1 MNDLYVVPNGVPCF
15 CFSRRTVA
23 GTGRREGSAF
33 PHHVSPEARAKMRKP
48 IVVVGSIN
56 LDLVATADHVPLPG
70 ETIIGKDFR
79 TFHGGKGANQA
90 VGAAKLGYPVSM
102 LGNVGDDSF
111 GSALKAALRQAGV
124 AVNSVRTVKG
134 SSGVALINIGSDGQ
148 NNIVV
153 VPGANGK
160 LLPKDITAHSALLRK
175 AGMIL
180 AQLEIPLI
188 TLETLGAF
196 AHRHNIPLMLDP
208 APARELP
215 SGLLQVTAW
224 ITPNESET
232 RILCGLPPTEPVTPE
247 TAARCAS
254 LLLER
259 GPQNVVIK
267 MGAQGAYLAT
277 ADGLRQMSPSFT
289 VKAIDST
296 AAGDA
301 FNAGLAVSLLSGK
314 KPLEAA
320 RYAAA
325 VAAISVTRHGA
336 QPSLPSAREVA
347 KFSNS
352 QK

>member
-1 MNDLYVVPNGVPCF
+1 
-15 CFSRRTVA
+15 
-23 GTGRREGSAF
+23 
-33 PHHVSPEARAKMRKP
+33 MRKP

-70 ETIIGKDFR
+70 ETIIGKDFH

-90 VGAAKLGYPVSM
+90 VGVAKLGYPVSM
-102 LGNVGDDSF
+102 LGNVGDDAF
-111 GSALKAALRQAGV
+111 GSELKTALRQA
-124 AVNSVRTVKG
+124 
-134 SSGVALINIGSDGQ
+134 GVALINIGSDGQ

-153 VPGANGK
+153 IPGANGK

-175 AGMIL
+175 VGMIL

-196 AHRHNIPLMLDP
+196 AHRQKIPLMLDP

-232 RILCGLPPTEPVTPE
+232 RILCGLPPPEPVTPA
-247 TAARCAS
+247 TAARCAN

-259 GPQNVVIK
+259 GPKNVVIK
-267 MGAQGAYLAT
+267 MGAQGAFIAT
-277 ADGLRQMSPSFT
+277 ADGIREMVPCFA

-314 KPLEAA
+314 NPREAA
-320 RYAAA
+320 RYASA
-325 VAAISVTRHGA
+325 VAAISVTRNGA
-336 QPSLPSAREVA
+336 QPSMPTAREVA
-347 KFSNS
+347 KYLKS

>member
-1 MNDLYVVPNGVPCF
+1 MFSVSSRTESHAFYFRPQFVRRGTQRGI
-15 CFSRRTVA
+15 CFSA
-23 GTGRREGSAF
+23 QCNPGGAK
-33 PHHVSPEARAKMRKP
+33 KMRKP

-70 ETIIGKDFR
+70 ETIIGKSFN

-90 VGAAKLGYPVSM
+90 VGVGRLGFPVSM
-102 LGNVGDDSF
+102 VAKVGDDAF
-111 GSALKAALRQAGV
+111 GTELKASLRKANV
-124 AVNSVRTVKG
+124 EVNSVRAVKG

-160 LLPKDITAHSALLRK
+160 LLPKDVTAHSALLRK

-196 AHRHNIPLMLDP
+196 AHHYKIPLMLDP

-247 TAARCAS
+247 TAARCAN

-259 GPQNVVIK
+259 GPKNVVIK
-267 MGAQGAYLAT
+267 MGAQGAFLAT
-277 ADGLRQMSPSFT
+277 ADGLREMLPSFAI
-289 VKAIDST
+289 KAVDST

-301 FNAGLAVSLLSGK
+301 FNAAFAVSLLNGK
-314 KPLEAA
+314 PPLEAA
-320 RYAAA
+320 RYASA
-325 VAAISVTRHGA
+325 VAAISVTRNGA
-336 QPSLPSAREVA
+336 QPSMPTAREVT
-347 KFSNS
+347 KFLNLH
-352 QK
+352 K

>member
-1 MNDLYVVPNGVPCF
+1 
-15 CFSRRTVA
+15 
-23 GTGRREGSAF
+23 
-33 PHHVSPEARAKMRKP
+33 MRKP

-70 ETIIGKDFR
+70 ETITGKDFR
-79 TFHGGKGANQA
+79 TFNGGKGANQA
-90 VGAAKLGYPVSM
+90 VGVAKLGYPVSM

-111 GSALKAALRQAGV
+111 GAALKNGLRRAGV
-124 AVNSVRTVKG
+124 GVKSVRSVKG
-134 SSGVALINIGSDGQ
+134 SSGVALINIGGDGQ

-160 LLPKDITAHSALLRK
+160 LLPKDIAAHNRLLRK

-215 SGLLQVTAW
+215 KGLLQVTAW

-232 RILCGLPPTEPVTPE
+232 RILCGLPVTEPVTPA
-247 TAARCAS
+247 TAARCAA

-259 GPQNVVIK
+259 GPKNVVIK
-267 MGAQGAYLAT
+267 MGAQGAYIAT
-277 ADGLRQMSPSFT
+277 ADGIGQMVPSFA

-296 AAGDA
+296 GAGDA
-301 FNAGLAVSLLSGK
+301 FNAGFAVSLLSGK
-314 KPLEAA
+314 KPPEAA
-320 RYAAA
+320 RYASA
-325 VAAISVTRHGA
+325 VAAISVTRNGA
-336 QPSLPSAREVA
+336 QPSMPSAREVE
-347 KFSNS
+347 KFLKS
-352 QK
+352 QM

>member
-1 MNDLYVVPNGVPCF
+1 MP
-15 CFSRRTVA
+15 SRTAHSR
-23 GTGRREGSAF
+23 
-33 PHHVSPEARAKMRKP
+33 MRKP

-56 LDLVATADHVPLPG
+56 FDLVATADHVPLPG
-70 ETIIGKDFR
+70 ETIIGKEFR

-90 VGAAKLGYPVSM
+90 VGVAKLGHPVSM

-111 GSALKAALRQAGV
+111 GSALKNALRHAGV

-134 SSGVALINIGSDGQ
+134 ASGVALINIGNDGQ

-160 LLPKDITAHSALLRK
+160 LLPKDITARSALLRE

-188 TLETLGAF
+188 TLETVAAF
-196 AHRHNIPLMLDP
+196 AHRHQIPLMLDP

-215 SGLLQVTAW
+215 SGLLQVVAW

-232 RILCGLPPTEPVTPE
+232 RILCGLAPTEPVTPT
-247 TAARCAS
+247 TAARCAD
-254 LLLER
+254 LLLAR
-259 GPQNVVIK
+259 GPKNVVIK

-277 ADGLRQMSPSFT
+277 TDGIREMVPSFA
-289 VKAIDST
+289 VKAVDST

-314 KPLEAA
+314 NPREAA
-320 RYAAA
+320 RYASA
-325 VAAISVTRHGA
+325 VAAISVTRSGA
-336 QPSLPSAREVA
+336 QPSMPTAREVTMFLNA
-347 KFSNS
+347 

>member
-1 MNDLYVVPNGVPCF
+1 
-15 CFSRRTVA
+15 
-23 GTGRREGSAF
+23 
-33 PHHVSPEARAKMRKP
+33 MRKP

-70 ETIIGKDFR
+70 ETLTGKSFNI
-79 TFHGGKGANQA
+79 FHGGKGANQA
-90 VGAAKLGYPVSM
+90 VGVGRLGYPVSM
-102 LGNVGDDSF
+102 VGKVGDDSF
-111 GSALKAALRQAGV
+111 GPELKASLRKAKV
-124 AVNSVRTVKG
+124 EVKAVITVTG

-160 LLPKDITAHSALLRK
+160 LLPKDISAHSGLLRT

-188 TLETLGAF
+188 TLETLAVF
-196 AHRHNIPLMLDP
+196 AHRNKIPLMLDP

-215 SGLLQVTAW
+215 AGVLQATTW

-232 RILCGLPPTEPVTPE
+232 RILCGLGPHEPVTPE
-247 TAARCAS
+247 TAARCAD
-254 LLLER
+254 LLLAR
-259 GPQNVVIK
+259 GPKNVVIK
-267 MGAQGAYLAT
+267 MGSQGAYIAT
-277 ADGLRQMSPSFT
+277 SDGLREMLPSFS
-289 VKAIDST
+289 VKAVDST

-314 KPLEAA
+314 NPREAA
-320 RYAAA
+320 RYASA
-325 VAAISVTRHGA
+325 VAAISVTRNGA
-336 QPSLPSAREVA
+336 QPSMPTSREVT
-347 KFSNS
+347 KFLNS

>member
-1 MNDLYVVPNGVPCF
+1 M
-15 CFSRRTVA
+15 RR
-23 GTGRREGSAF
+23 
-33 PHHVSPEARAKMRKP
+33 P

-70 ETIIGKDFR
+70 ETLTGNSFN

-90 VGAAKLGYPVSM
+90 VGVGRLGHPVSM
-102 LGNVGDDSF
+102 VGKVGDDAF
-111 GSALKAALRQAGV
+111 GPELRASLRKSKVDVNAVKAV
-124 AVNSVRTVKG
+124 TG
-134 SSGVALINIGSDGQ
+134 SSGVALINIGRDGQ

-160 LLPKDITAHSALLRK
+160 LLPKDISAHSGLLRK

-188 TLETLGAF
+188 TLETLAVF
-196 AHRHNIPLMLDP
+196 AHRNKIPLMLDP

-215 SGLLQVTAW
+215 AGVLQATTW

-232 RILCGLPPTEPVTPE
+232 RTLCGLGPNEPVTPE
-247 TAARCAS
+247 TAARCAD
-254 LLLER
+254 LLLAR
-259 GPQNVVIK
+259 GPKNVVIK
-267 MGAQGAYLAT
+267 MGSQGAYIAT
-277 ADGLRQMSPSFT
+277 SAGTWGEETREMVPSFA
-289 VKAIDST
+289 VKAVDST

-301 FNAGLAVSLLSGK
+301 FNAGFAVSLLRGK
-314 KPLEAA
+314 TPRDAA

-325 VAAISVTRHGA
+325 VAAISVTRNGA
-336 QPSLPSAREVA
+336 QPSMPTAREVERFL
-347 KFSNS
+347 KS